1 VSPRQIDYMPV
12 RAYNILR
19 IILRYI
25 YVLKGVTMPA
35 ILPVSDL
42 RNYNDVLNEVAPE
55 NPVFLT
61 RNGRGRYVVED
72 INDYENLRAELRL
85 LSNLESGV
93 RSGREKG
100 WLTLDEVKKSVAD
113 ARG

>member
-1 VSPRQIDYMPV
+1 
-12 RAYNILR
+12 
-19 IILRYI
+19 
-25 YVLKGVTMPA
+25 MPA
-35 ILPVSDL
+35 IMPVSDL
-42 RNYNDVLNEVAPE
+42 RNYNEVLNEVAVD

-85 LSNLESGV
+85 LGDLETGA
-93 RSGREKG
+93 RSGREQG
-100 WLTLDEVKKSVAD
+100 WLTLDEVKKSVKA